1 MIGHSDLALGRDS
14 STRFLPGLLAVMVYL
29 AALSTVGALAARGFV
44 SDWDARLSGAATVQ
58 IPPVDGLSQQERMD
72 SVLRLL
78 GVTPGIASVQPIS
91 PKQSAALLAPWLGAE
106 LADALP
112 LPLLIDLRLERGQTV
127 DLASLATRIDNAAPG
142 STLDD
147 HGRWLAEA
155 RALGNSMAIAGTC
168 ILAVVLLAAVLA
180 VIFAVRTGL
189 SVHRDE
195 IEVLNLIGAPDR
207 YIARQFQWHAG
218 RLSLIGGIIG
228 AVLAVASIIGLQL
241 GVSHWSTGAVEVGT
255 SGLTSLVRIGW
266 IEWLALALL
275 PPVTALIAMAT
286 ARVSVQTA
294 LARMA

>member
-29 AALSTVGALAARGFV
+29 AALATVGALAARGFV
-44 SDWDARLSGAATVQ
+44 ADWDQRLSGAATVQ
-58 IPPVDGLSQQERMD
+58 IPPVDGLSQQERLD

-78 GVTPGIASVQPIS
+78 GVTPGIASVEPMP

-106 LADALP
+106 LAETLP
-112 LPLLIDLRLERGQTV
+112 LPLLVDLRLDRGQEV
-127 DLASLATRIDNAAPG
+127 DLASLATRLDNAAPG
-142 STLDD
+142 TTLDD

-155 RALGNSMAIAGTC
+155 RALGNSVAIAGTC
-168 ILAVVLLAAVLA
+168 ILVVVLLAAVLA

-189 SVHRDE
+189 SVHREE
-195 IEVLNLIGAPDR
+195 IEILNLIGAPDR

-218 RLSLIGGIIG
+218 RLALFGGIVG
-228 AVLAVASIIGLQL
+228 ALLAVASIIGLQI
-241 GVSHWSTGAVEVGT
+241 GVGQWSADPSEIGVA
-255 SGLTSLVRIGW
+255 SITSLIRIGW
-266 IEWLALALL
+266 IEWLALILL
-275 PPVTALIAMAT
+275 PPVTAAIAMAT